1 LIVIGSDH
9 TGIKLK
15 EDIIK
20 YLKEIKMQVEDVT
33 DYKNQEG
40 DDYPDIAK
48 VICQNVLK
56 NKNNLGIAICGTGI
70 GISIACNK
78 FNRIR
83 AALCVDSHM
92 AKMSRNHNNSNVLC
106 LGAMLPYAKDFENV
120 KEILNE
126 YLNNDFEGD
135 RHNRRIEKIRE
146 IEILNLKG
154 GKEYGNS
161 I

>member
-1 LIVIGSDH
+1 MIVIGSDH

-20 YLKEIKMQVEDVT
+20 YLKEINIEVEDVT

-48 VICQNVLK
+48 VICKNVLK
-56 NKNNLGIAICGTGI
+56 NKNNLGIGICGTGI

-78 FNRIR
+78 FRDIR
-83 AALCVDSHM
+83 AALCVDAHM

-106 LGAMLPYAKDFENV
+106 LGAMLPYTKDFENV

-135 RHNRRIEKIRE
+135 RHNRRIEKIKE